1 MFQTIKKQRNHV
13 VNQNNLC
20 KKDRFDRANPEKDSK
35 PFSKSC
41 KPYFLNKHYF
51 EESKI
56 ALSENGELLNENNN
70 EIAKTFNSFFEI
82 HLIYLV
88 GLQKLVLVMIRL
100 NFTNHPSIQKI
111 KEIFQLNERFFSTMF
126 LSLL

>member
-1 MFQTIKKQRNHV
+1 MFQTIKKQKNHV
-13 VNQNNLC
+13 VNQNNLY

-41 KPYFLNKHYF
+41 KRCFLNKHSL

-56 ALSENGELLNENNN
+56 ALSENGEFLNENNN
-70 EIAKTFNSFFEI
+70 ENAKTFNSFFEI

-88 GLQKLVLVMIRL
+88 GLQKLVLLMIRL
-100 NFTNHPSIQKI
+100 NFTNHPSILKI